1 MNTYS
6 IVLALHLIGIT
17 TWMVMLIYLPKLF
30 VYHLVAPQAAKSSF
44 TMQEENL
51 YKAGTAAMLFAIL
64 CGLVLLYLNPYLFK
78 SGGWL
83 HLKLTLAFL
92 LVVYHFTCKKYI
104 VQLKDAA
111 NEKNIRFF
119 RYFRIIPELLT
130 SLIILLTII
139 KPF

>member
-30 VYHLVAPQAAKSSF
+30 VYHLLAPQAAKSSF
-44 TMQEENL
+44 TVQEESL
-51 YKAGTAAMLFAIL
+51 YKAGTAAMFFAIV

-92 LVVYHFTCKKYI
+92 LVVYHFTCKRYI
-104 VQLKDAA
+104 AQLKNATD
-111 NEKNIRFF
+111 EKNIRFF
-119 RYFRIIPELLT
+119 RYFRVIPELIT